1 MCTRVSNVAKTRV
14 QHSEAFHLATMLAD
28 HFVVVTILIH
38 FRTLMHSMHQNICN
52 QSKPRNI

>member
-38 FRTLMHSMHQNICN
+38 FRTLMH
-52 QSKPRNI
+52 